1 MFDEKTVA
9 TDRKMRE
16 LWKSLLEKKYKS
28 EGTYR
33 TLSGIPIKPTYSP
46 SDIDHLDI
54 ADIGMPGVYP
64 YTRSI
69 YPLHYQFQPW
79 MMQQVLGYG
88 LAEHT
93 RERMD
98 LMVREGME
106 GYFGYPV
113 FNIVF
118 DNPTKGGIDPDN
130 PEARG
135 HVGLGGMSF
144 SHIGDMEILFR
155 GLPLDKVNVSLITG
169 DTCLYALA
177 CYIVTAEKMGFSRRQ
192 LHGNSMNWLIK
203 GFCVDNPDVKPE
215 GAMKLMVELIRF
227 CTAHMP
233 YWNTTNISGYLI
245 REAGANAVQ
254 ELAFT
259 MQWGIAIIQA
269 CIDAGLDVDAF
280 APRLGFQM
288 SVHDDFFEDIAKL
301 RAHRRI
307 WAKLLRERFGSRSER
322 SQVARI
328 HVHTAGDSLTAQQPL
343 SNIVRIAIQA
353 LAAVLGGTNS
363 LHTCGYDETI
373 TIPTAEAARLSLRT
387 QQIIM
392 YETRVTQVTDP
403 LAGSYFLE
411 DLTDKIEREV
421 WSLIKK
427 IDDMGG
433 FLKVLE
439 NGWLRAQLNEEAFRY
454 HERIR
459 QGQEIKVGLNKYCT
473 EETVSPE
480 VVRIDPRIEQE
491 AIRRIKELKAS
502 RDSSAVRTALDS
514 VRRAAEKGEGITEA
528 VIEAVK
534 ARATQGE
541 VWDILKEIYGWG
553 FVA

>member
-1 MFDEKTVA
+1 MFDERTLSL
-9 TDRKMRE
+9 DRKMRE
-16 LWKSLLEKKYKS
+16 EWERLLEKRYKKVGPYS
-28 EGTYR
+28 
-33 TLSGIPIKPTYSP
+33 TLSGIPIKPAYGP
-46 SDIDHLDI
+46 SDIEHLDI
-54 ADIGMPGVYP
+54 AEIGMPGMYP
-64 YTRSI
+64 FTRSV

-98 LMVREGME
+98 LMVKEGME
-106 GYFGYPV
+106 GYFGFPV

-144 SHIGDMEILFR
+144 SNVRDMEILLKD
-155 GLPLDKVNVSLITG
+155 LPLDKANVSLITG

-177 CYIVTAEKMGFSRRQ
+177 CYIVAAEKMGFSRDR
-192 LHGNSMNWLIK
+192 LHGNSMNWLVK
-203 GFCVDNPDVKPE
+203 GFCVDNPDFKPQ

-227 CTAHMP
+227 CTAQMP

-259 MQWGIAIIQA
+259 MQWGIAIVEA
-269 CIDAGLDVDAF
+269 CVAAGLDVDSF

-307 WAKLLRERFGSRSER
+307 WAKLLKERFGSRSER

-328 HVHTAGDSLTAQQPL
+328 HVHTAGDSLTAQQPM
-343 SNIVRIAIQA
+343 NNTVRIAIQA

-373 TIPTAEAARLSLRT
+373 TIPTAQAARLSLRT

-411 DLTDKIEREV
+411 DLTDKIEQET
-421 WSLIKK
+421 WKLIKR

-454 HERIR
+454 HERVR
-459 QGQEIKVGLNKYCT
+459 QGKEIKVGLNKYCV
-473 EETVSPE
+473 EETVVPE
-480 VVRIDPRIEQE
+480 VFRVDPGIEQE
-491 AIRRIKELKAS
+491 AIRRIRELKAS
-502 RDSSAVRTALDS
+502 RDTGAVVRALES
-514 VRRAAEKGEGITEA
+514 VRRAAEQGENIAEA
-528 VIEAVK
+528 IIEAAKVY
-534 ARATQGE
+534 ATQGE
-541 VWDILKEIYGWG
+541 VWDVLKKIYGWG
-553 FVA
+553 FVP